1 MQLNKS
7 FVIAFRQFHILK
19 IPIEACFSANF
30 VHRFAVT
37 VFQFRCIFRGQRSR
51 KQPAPQAP
59 DSESRRLFRRE
70 HQEFNRMFGPESA
83 PLQCANGFESAKH
96 SDNAV
101 IFAGVG
107 NCINVR
113 SRANGRC
120 RSIGPGPPSK
130 NISDRVLPHRE
141 PGLFAQRNHPRAR
154 FQIRGSKN
162 NSRDRRW
169 LRV

>member
-1 MQLNKS
+1 
-7 FVIAFRQFHILK
+7 
-19 IPIEACFSANF
+19 
-30 VHRFAVT
+30 
-37 VFQFRCIFRGQRSR
+37 
-51 KQPAPQAP
+51 
-59 DSESRRLFRRE
+59 
-70 HQEFNRMFGPESA
+70 MFGPESA

-120 RSIGPGPPSK
+120 RSIGPGPPRK
-130 NISDRVLPHRE
+130 NISDGILPHGKLGFSAE
-141 PGLFAQRNHPRAR
+141 RNHPRAR
-154 FQIRGSKN
+154 FQICRRKN